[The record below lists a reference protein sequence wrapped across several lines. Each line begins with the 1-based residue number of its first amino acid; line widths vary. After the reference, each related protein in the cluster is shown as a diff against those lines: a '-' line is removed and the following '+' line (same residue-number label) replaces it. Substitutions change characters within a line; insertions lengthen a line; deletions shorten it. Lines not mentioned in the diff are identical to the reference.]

1 MKAGLLLAALLLATT
16 TAIQAGELYRWVDK
30 DGVVHYGDT
39 PGSVDAEKLKIS
51 VPSAPD
57 ASEVQAAS
65 IPYGAREAAR
75 HFPVTLYVFKG
86 CGSPCD
92 QGRAYLKKRGVP
104 YTEKMLA
111 TQEEFDAFRKST
123 GMSNLPVLQ
132 VGQSYSEGY
141 LQQSWSSALDD
152 AGFPK

>member
-1 MKAGLLLAALLLATT
+1 MRAGVLLAALLLVFSA
-16 TAIQAGELYRWVDK
+16 AQAGELYRWVDK
-30 DGVVHYGDT
+30 DGVVHYGDS
-39 PGSVDAEKLKIS
+39 PGSVDAEKLNIS
-51 VPSAPD
+51 TPPAPD

-65 IPYGAREAAR
+65 IPYGARAAAR
-75 HFPVTLYVFKG
+75 HFPVTLYIFKG

-104 YTEKMLA
+104 YTEKSLA
-111 TQEEFDAFRKST
+111 TQAEFDAFRKRT

-132 VGQSYSEGY
+132 VGQDYSEGY
-141 LQQSWSSALDD
+141 LKQNWSSALDD